1 MNNILAGVLVT
12 GVVVAAGYA
21 AYKIIKNKNS
31 EPDYDDDIYDYPD
44 PYDTDESID
53 FEINDSTVKDLADDA
68 TETAEE
74 LADGAADAAE
84 DVADK
89 AGDFAG
95 EVKEAATDVVG
106 DLKDAAENIVDDV
119 KDAFKKKK

>member
-53 FEINDSTVKDLADDA
+53 FEINDSTVKDPADDV

-84 DVADK
+84 DAADK

-119 KDAFKKKK
+119 KDAFKKK